1 MKQKFRLSLEKIKK
15 LDRTYLLL
23 AALVGILLLVIAIPT
38 GEQKEQ
44 QAEERQSQT
53 QVSVTETTSGSEES
67 YRRSLERQLEQVL
80 SVMEGVGKVEVM
92 ITLQDAGAAVVEKDM
107 TRTQEQTAEAD
118 GEGTSRENTVKNEQ
132 ETTIYT
138 RDRDNNEIPFVSR
151 EVYPQVEGVLVVA
164 EGAGNSVVIKNI
176 SDAILALFPVEAH
189 KIKVVKMN

>member
-1 MKQKFRLSLEKIKK
+1 MKQKFRLNLEKIKK

-38 GEQKEQ
+38 GGEKEQ

-53 QVSVTETTSGSEES
+53 QVSVTETASGSEES
-67 YRRSLERQLEQVL
+67 YRRGLERQLEQVL
-80 SVMEGVGKVEVM
+80 SAMEGVGKVEVM
-92 ITLQDAGAAVVEKDM
+92 ITLQDAGAAVVEKDL

-118 GEGTSRENTVKNEQ
+118 GEGTSRESTVKNEQ

-164 EGAGNSVVIKNI
+164 EGAGSSVVIKNI

>member
-1 MKQKFRLSLEKIKK
+1 MKKKFRLNLEKIKK

-38 GEQKEQ
+38 GGQKE

-53 QVSVTETTSGSEES
+53 QVSVTETASGGEES

-80 SVMEGVGKVEVM
+80 SAMEGVGKVEVM
-92 ITLQDAGAAVVEKDM
+92 ITLQDAGAAVVEKDL
-107 TRTQEQTAEAD
+107 TRTQEKTTEAD
-118 GEGTSRENTVKNEQ
+118 GAGASRENTVKNEQ

-138 RDRDNNEIPFVSR
+138 RDRDDNEIPFVSR
-151 EVYPQVEGVLVVA
+151 EVYPQVEGVRVVA
-164 EGAGNSVVIKNI
+164 EGAGSSVVIKNF